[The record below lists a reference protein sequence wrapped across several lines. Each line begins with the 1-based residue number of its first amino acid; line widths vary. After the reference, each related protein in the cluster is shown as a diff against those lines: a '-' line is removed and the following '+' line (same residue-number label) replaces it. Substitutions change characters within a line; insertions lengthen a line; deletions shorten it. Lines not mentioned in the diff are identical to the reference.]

1 MSEENQLSDNIENLK
16 SEYHY
21 IYKEVQ
27 DGIKDK
33 VISKFLSTIQQQ
45 SKEITELKKENTML
59 KNQLTYILK
68 RILLNKSDFNVAV
81 KTTRINNLNN
91 SLYYNKSMI
100 VNNPNKKSNSS
111 MLRPLRSVENYRV
124 VSDNNFNYKE
134 NSNINNNNN
143 SSANILGT
151 ESAGYVNTTT
161 SVDNKVSGYLNSLYR
176 HNFNNGNRNNYFLNS
191 KNSLIEDLFPNK
203 NNSYYINTTA
213 DNDSLINIYGTNIK
227 QKNSIRKD
235 LSTEKRNNKN
245 NIIRNHKKIGGNK
258 SAERRNK
265 FKYIDMNNY
274 SVKKRKKN
282 LLGKNFNNNKDKI
295 NGKNNYNTINN
306 NKPRKVQVYS
316 KRSPFIAN
324 KF

>member
-1 MSEENQLSDNIENLK
+1 MSEDDHENQAPDNLEKLN

-21 IYKEVQ
+21 IYKEIQ
-27 DGIKDK
+27 GSIKDK

-45 SKEITELKKENTML
+45 SKELIELKKENTML

-68 RILLNKSDFNVAV
+68 RILLNKSDFNTAV

-100 VNNPNKKSNSS
+100 VNNTNKKSNSS

-124 VSDNNFNYKE
+124 VSDNFHMDSMYNKNRD
-134 NSNINNNNN
+134 NN
-143 SSANILGT
+143 SSVNILGN
-151 ESAGYVNTTT
+151 ESGGYVNTTT

-203 NNSYYINTTA
+203 NNSYYINTE
-213 DNDSLINIYGTNIK
+213 NDSVNNVYGTNIK
-227 QKNSIRKD
+227 QKNNVKKD
-235 LSTEKRNNKN
+235 LSIEKRPNK
-245 NIIRNHKKIGGNK
+245 KKIGTNK

-265 FKYIDMNNY
+265 FKFVDISSN

-282 LLGKNFNNNKDKI
+282 YLKNNDKI
-295 NGKNNYNTINN
+295 IGKNNYNTINN
-306 NKPRKVQVYS
+306 INNENQIKKNKPKKIQVYP